1 MSIINNLKA
10 MLGFPD
16 KEDMGNENSS
26 QTNSPSYINPFKKE
40 SEKPLPPPVPEV
52 AKISQK
58 DVEDA
63 ISDEVVDKVT
73 SVLNTS
79 LPEYVR
85 ECIDKD
91 AQANYVRSLIGS
103 TLTDFL
109 QQIKQE
115 AEEAARQQW
124 QKDRMDLAN
133 KSSEASKQM
142 NEYKTK
148 NEELRNRILS
158 LDRQK
163 TTLNDRIST
172 LENRAASAE
181 AEREQYQLECKSLM
195 NKIKVAA
202 VNDEALQALRQ
213 DNDDLRAA
221 NENLQ
226 NEIAEIK
233 ADAERK
239 ATDSAAQILAAKAD
253 VAKKEARIAE
263 LSSQPDDA
271 HEKEAE
277 IERLNAELETTKNNA
292 KTEAEAL
299 TARITALSQATLEL
313 EETKRKLAEAEDEKL
328 ALKNAPATSSEE
340 LEKLQNELAVRNNEL
355 ASMRSTIQ
363 SQNDELYA
371 LHEKLNET
379 GDTAK
384 MAEIEVT
391 RAKLEDTV
399 EKLNNELSQKQLQID
414 DLNSTKDEISSVYEQ
429 LKKEL
434 ERNKKHYA
442 DKEQEFRQQI
452 VALKDELESAK
463 NEISIQKAEK
473 KAKKKAQH
481 HAAPLS
487 GISAIDYTTEYSDW
501 LMPTPPTNAIPIV
514 AEEPEEPEIEN
525 HKEPEKSHANPN
537 IPEQMELFS

>member
-1 MSIINNLKA
+1 M
-10 MLGFPD
+10 GFPD
-16 KEDMGNENSS
+16 NEEMDNENTS

-40 SEKPLPPPVPEV
+40 SEKPLPPPIPEV

-58 DVEDA
+58 DVEDS
-63 ISDEVVDKVT
+63 ISDEVVGKVT
-73 SVLNTS
+73 AVLNTS

-115 AEEAARQQW
+115 AEESARQQW

-163 TTLNDRIST
+163 STLNDRISS
-172 LENRAASAE
+172 LENRAATAE

-202 VNDEALQALRQ
+202 VNDESLQTLRQ
-213 DNDDLRAA
+213 DNDDLRSA
-221 NENLQ
+221 NESLQ
-226 NEIAEIK
+226 NEIAELK

-239 ATDSAAQILAAKAD
+239 ATESAAQILAAKAD
-253 VAKKEARIAE
+253 LAKKEALISE
-263 LSSQPDDA
+263 LSAQPDDTND
-271 HEKEAE
+271 KDAE
-277 IERLNAELETTKNNA
+277 IERLNTELEAVKNNA

-299 TARITALSQATLEL
+299 TARISALSQATIEL
-313 EETKRKLAEAEDEKL
+313 EETKHKLAEAEAEKQ
-328 ALKNAPATSSEE
+328 ALKNSPAASSED
-340 LEKLQNELAVRNNEL
+340 LEKLQNELAVRDNEL

-371 LHEKLNET
+371 LHEKLIEA
-379 GDTAK
+379 GDAAK
-384 MAEIEVT
+384 MAEIEAS
-391 RAKLEDTV
+391 RANLNDTV
-399 EKLNNELSQKQLQID
+399 EKLSNELSQKQLQID
-414 DLNSTKDEISSVYEQ
+414 DLISTKDEISSVYEQ

-442 DKEQEFRQQI
+442 DKEQDFRQQI
-452 VALKDELESAK
+452 VALKDELETAK

-473 KAKKKAQH
+473 KAKKKSQQH
-481 HAAPLS
+481 AVPAS

-514 AEEPEEPEIEN
+514 AEEPEETEIVN
-525 HKEPEKSHANPN
+525 HKEPEKSHTSHN
-537 IPEQMELFS
+537 IPEQMELF